1 MHTSP
6 IVTHPLT
13 VGLLDEDGELTPVP
27 TELGYDAGDP
37 FAVSLDFHTSEP
49 GPVRWL
55 FARDLLSRGLHE
67 PSGDGDVHIWPCLD
81 TAGRAVVMV
90 ELCSLVGGALVQ
102 IRTADVAA
110 FVSRTHEVIRPGA
123 EPDHLDVDAL
133 LAALLAV

>member
-6 IVTHPLT
+6 IVTHRLT

-49 GPVRWL
+49 RPVRWL
-55 FARDLLSRGLHE
+55 FARDLLSRGLYE
-67 PSGDGDVHIWPCLD
+67 PSGDGDVHVWPCLD
-81 TAGRAVVMV
+81 TAGHAVVMM
-90 ELCSLVGGALVQ
+90 ELCSLAGGALVQ

-110 FVSRTHEVIRPGA
+110 FVGRTHEVIRPGA
-123 EPDHLDVDAL
+123 ELDHLDVDAL